1 MTDREKAI
9 VMAYTGITMLNG
21 DKFDIFHQYVE
32 EKLGRPV
39 FTHEMGL
46 DLVAEEIKKA
56 AREDF
61 LGLCERQEDDMFYVV
76 TSGSYSDYHI
86 CGVTRNKDYAEF
98 LRKTRA
104 PLWDSADIET
114 YKDESQQEP
123 IEDLRDLWA
132 VDIYTNIPAKVRKIG
147 SVKIS
152 EMIGAKIDP
161 KPWLYPN
168 GDFQIYVVADDEDH
182 AIKIAQDKRAEYMAE
197 RKLELNEY

>member
-56 AREDF
+56 AKEDF
-61 LGLCERQEDDMFYVV
+61 LELCERQEDDTFYVV

-86 CGVTRNKDYAEF
+86 CGVTRNKEYAEF
-98 LRKTRA
+98 LCKKHTS
-104 PLWDSADIET
+104 LWEPADIET
-114 YKDESQQEP
+114 FNDESQKEP
-123 IEDLRDLWA
+123 IEKFKCIWEA
-132 VDIYTNIPAKVRKIG
+132 YIYTNRPSKARIIK
-147 SVKIS
+147 SVKAS
-152 EMIGAKIDP
+152 EKVKVNP

-168 GDFQIYVVADDEDH
+168 GDFEIYVVADDEEH
-182 AIKIAQDKRAEYMAE
+182 AIKIAQDKLAEYMAE
-197 RKLELNEY
+197 RKLESNEY

>member
-21 DKFDIFHQYVE
+21 DKFDIFHQYVK

-56 AREDF
+56 AEEDF
-61 LGLCERQEDDMFYVV
+61 LELCERQEDDTFYVV
-76 TSGSYSDYHI
+76 TSGDYSDYHI
-86 CGVTRNKDYAEF
+86 CGITRNKEYAEF
-98 LRKTRA
+98 LCNKHTSLRD
-104 PLWDSADIET
+104 PADIET
-114 YKDESQQEP
+114 FMDGSQKEP
-123 IEDLRDLWA
+123 IEELKYIWEA
-132 VDIYTNIPAKVRKIG
+132 NINTNIPSKAHIIG
-147 SVKIS
+147 SIKAGEKIN
-152 EMIGAKIDP
+152 P

-168 GDFQIYVVADDEDH
+168 GDFKIYVVADDEEH
-182 AIKIAQDKRAEYMAE
+182 ALKIAQDKRAEYLAE

>member
-1 MTDREKAI
+1 MTDHEKAI
-9 VMAYTGITMLNG
+9 VMAYTGVTMLTG

-61 LGLCERQEDDMFYVV
+61 LELCERQEDDMFYVV

-86 CGVTRNKDYAEF
+86 CGVTRNKEYAEF
-98 LRKTRA
+98 LCKKHTS
-104 PLWDSADIET
+104 LWEPADIET
-114 YKDESQQEP
+114 FMDDSQKEP
-123 IEDLRDLWA
+123 IEELKYLWE
-132 VDIYTNIPAKVRKIG
+132 VNVYTKMPSKARIIG
-147 SVKIS
+147 SVKTS
-152 EMIGAKIDP
+152 EMIGVKIDP

-168 GDFQIYVVADDEDH
+168 GDFEMYVVADDEDH
-182 AIKIAQDKRAEYMAE
+182 AIKIAQDKRAEYYAE
-197 RKLELNEY
+197 RKLESNEY

>member
-1 MTDREKAI
+1 MTDREKVI

-39 FTHEMGL
+39 LKDEFGL
-46 DLVAEEIKKA
+46 DFIDEIKKA
-56 AREDF
+56 AEEDF
-61 LGLCERQEDDMFYVV
+61 LELCRHQEDDTFYVI

-86 CGVTRNKDYAEF
+86 CGVTRNKEYAEF
-98 LRKTRA
+98 LRKKHTS
-104 PLWDSADIET
+104 PWDPAGIEAFM
-114 YKDESQQEP
+114 DGSQKEP
-123 IEDLRDLWA
+123 IEDLRDIWE
-132 VDIYTNIPAKVRKIG
+132 VDIYTNGPSKAHRIG
-147 SVKIS
+147 SVKS
-152 EMIGAKIDP
+152 GGKVNP

-168 GDFQIYVVADDEDH
+168 GDFEIYVVADDEDH